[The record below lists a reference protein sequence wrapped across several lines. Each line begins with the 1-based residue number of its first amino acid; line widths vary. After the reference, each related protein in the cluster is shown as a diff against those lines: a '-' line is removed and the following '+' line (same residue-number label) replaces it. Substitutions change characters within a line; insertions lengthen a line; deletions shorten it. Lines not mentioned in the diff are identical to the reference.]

1 MVGSGSQCHDDDVDV
16 SGISSAKLDAK
27 GRLTLPVRFRE
38 RLIALAEGKLTV
50 TLDPYEKCL
59 LLYSRVQWKELEQQ
73 LNELP
78 NAKEGVRWLQ
88 RILAGFA
95 TDLDLDGNGRILL
108 PAELRNESGLEQE
121 LVLVGQGK
129 KVEIWPRATWRERVD
144 AHLSENGGALFAE
157 AEEIAK
163 LSI

>member
-1 MVGSGSQCHDDDVDV
+1 MEVGLSATTMMSMFR
-16 SGISSAKLDAK
+16 GISSAKLDAK

-50 TLDPYEKCL
+50 TLDPFEKCL
-59 LLYSRVQWKELEQQ
+59 ALYPRLQWKELERE
-73 LNELP
+73 LGDLP
-78 NAKEGVRWLQ
+78 NTKNKSVRWLP
-88 RILAGFA
+88 RIMIGFA

-129 KVEIWPRATWRERVD
+129 KVEIWPRETWRERVN
-144 AHLSENGGALFAE
+144 AYISEDGGASLAE
-157 AEEIAK
+157 VDEIAK